1 MNASTAVR
9 TVVRRAAAVLTLA
22 LLAPLAAHA
31 AGAGRA
37 ERISPDIAKG
47 RAIANQMCIACHTV
61 DGTRGLPGNPIL
73 AAQHPEYMVRQLR
86 DYRDG
91 RRVNPIMQAFAAQLS
106 DEDMINVAAFYAS
119 LPPVRGVATDPEL
132 VRLGKRIWRGGIPGI
147 NVPSC
152 AACHGAAGAGIPAQ
166 YPRLAGQHAE
176 VTATALR
183 AFRSG
188 ERANNQTMMDISKRL
203 SDREIAAL
211 ADFIAGLR

>member
-1 MNASTAVR
+1 MNASTVL
-9 TVVRRAAAVLTLA
+9 RRAVAALALA

-31 AGAGRA
+31 AGAGA
-37 ERISPDIAKG
+37 AGRISPDIAKG
-47 RAIANQMCIACHTV
+47 QAIANQMCMACHAV
-61 DGTRGLPGNPIL
+61 DGSRGLPSNPIL

-91 RRVNPIMQAFAAQLS
+91 RRVNAIMQAIAAQLS
-106 DEDMINVAAFYAS
+106 DEDMVHVSAFYAS
-119 LPPVRGVATDPEL
+119 LPPVHGVATDPEL
-132 VRLGKRIWRGGIPGI
+132 ALKGKRIWRGGIPGI

-152 AACHGAAGAGIPAQ
+152 AACHGAAGAGIPVQ

-176 VTATALR
+176 VTAAALR

-188 ERANNQTMMDISKRL
+188 ERANSQVMMDISKRL

-211 ADFIAGLR
+211 ADFIQGLR

>member
-1 MNASTAVR
+1 MNASTVL
-9 TVVRRAAAVLTLA
+9 RRAVAALA

-31 AGAGRA
+31 AGAGA
-37 ERISPDIAKG
+37 AGRISPDIAKG
-47 RAIANQMCIACHTV
+47 QAIANQMCMACHAV
-61 DGTRGLPGNPIL
+61 DGSRGLPSNPIL

-91 RRVNPIMQAFAAQLS
+91 RRVNAIMQAIAAQLS
-106 DEDMINVAAFYAS
+106 DEDMVHVSAFYAS
-119 LPPVRGVATDPEL
+119 LPPVHGVATDPEL
-132 VRLGKRIWRGGIPGI
+132 ALKGKRIWRGGIPGI

-152 AACHGAAGAGIPAQ
+152 AACHGAAGAGIPVQ

-176 VTATALR
+176 VTAAALR

-188 ERANNQTMMDISKRL
+188 ERANSQVMMDISKRL

-211 ADFIAGLR
+211 ADFIQGLR

>member
-1 MNASTAVR
+1 MNASTVL
-9 TVVRRAAAVLTLA
+9 RRAAAVLTLS

-31 AGAGRA
+31 AGASAAG
-37 ERISPDIAKG
+37 RISPDIAKG
-47 RAIANQMCIACHTV
+47 RAIATQLCIACHTV
-61 DGTRGLPGNPIL
+61 DGSRGLSANPIL

-106 DEDMINVAAFYAS
+106 DADMIHVAAFYAS
-119 LPPVRGVATDPEL
+119 LPPVHGAATDPEL
-132 VRLGKRIWRGGIPGI
+132 ALKGKRIWRGGIPGI
-147 NVPSC
+147 GVPSC

-176 VTATALR
+176 VTAAALR
-183 AFRSG
+183 AYRSG
-188 ERANNQTMMDISKRL
+188 ERANNQVMMDISKRL
-203 SDREIAAL
+203 TDREIAAL

>member
-1 MNASTAVR
+1 MNASTVL
-9 TVVRRAAAVLTLA
+9 RRAVAALALA

-31 AGAGRA
+31 AGAGA
-37 ERISPDIAKG
+37 AGRISPDIAKG
-47 RAIANQMCIACHTV
+47 QAIANQMCMACHAV
-61 DGTRGLPGNPIL
+61 DGSRGLPSNPIL

-91 RRVNPIMQAFAAQLS
+91 RRVNAIMQAIAAQLS
-106 DEDMINVAAFYAS
+106 DEDMVHVSAFYAS
-119 LPPVRGVATDPEL
+119 LPPVHGVATDPEL
-132 VRLGKRIWRGGIPGI
+132 ALKGKRIWRGGIPGI

-152 AACHGAAGAGIPAQ
+152 AACHGATGAGIPAQ

-176 VTATALR
+176 VTAAALR
-183 AFRSG
+183 AYRSG
-188 ERANNQTMMDISKRL
+188 ERANNQVMMDISKRL